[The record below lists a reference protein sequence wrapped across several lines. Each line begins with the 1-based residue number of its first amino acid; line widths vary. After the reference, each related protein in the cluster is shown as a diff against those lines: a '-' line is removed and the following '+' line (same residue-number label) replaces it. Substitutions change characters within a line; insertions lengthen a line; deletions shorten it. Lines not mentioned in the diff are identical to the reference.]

1 MLGRL
6 CRIQTRGGVNYRSF
20 TTGTVTRTPAT
31 KPWYTTTPIFYPNAA
46 PHIGHLYSLVT
57 ADIFARYQRIK
68 DPEREVKF
76 VTGTDEHGLKIQKAA
91 LAKGMDPKVFCD
103 EISQHFRRLSEVAE
117 ISHTTFIRTSE
128 ERHLNAVQWVW
139 RQLEE
144 KGLIYK
150 GSYSGW
156 YSITDECFYTDS
168 QVTPAPEDSTST
180 STSTLAPHMISKETG
195 SPVEFNSETNYM
207 FRLSSFQKPLL
218 EHYKKHPKS
227 IYPEHYRTDLIQAL
241 ENERLEDISISRPR
255 SRLAWGVP
263 VPGDEEHTVYVWV
276 DAVISYLTGLGFPWS
291 SASGGEGEG
300 KSAARMGKE
309 AGWPVDVQVIG
320 KDIVRFH
327 TIYLP
332 AILLALNLPL
342 QKRTLAHAHWTS
354 SQKKMSKSLG
364 NVTDPFQAVEEFG
377 IDSVR
382 YYLAKV
388 GGRFVDDVDWSH
400 DQLSKHDKE
409 LQSLLGNLF
418 LRVTSPKIRGPAV
431 STIEESSLNGLLKE
445 PTPEQGRWRE
455 LISASATMSTKVG
468 NAMEELRMAE
478 ALEEIVDV
486 LKLANKNLTEVAPWS
501 KNARPLDVALSYVY
515 CIHTLAIAGI
525 CLQPFVPGVAGKLLD
540 ALDISKDK
548 RTLDHAGQG
557 LWVPSKVESVRLFEN
572 RK

>member
-1 MLGRL
+1 MPARL
-6 CRIQTRGGVNYRSF
+6 
-20 TTGTVTRTPAT
+20 
-31 KPWYTTTPIFYPNAA
+31 A

-156 YSITDECFYTDS
+156 YSITDES
-168 QVTPAPEDSTST
+168 PA
-180 STSTLAPHMISKETG
+180 MISKETG
-195 SPVEFNSETNYM
+195 SPVEFSSETNYM

-218 EHYKKHPKS
+218 EHYKKHPRS

-291 SASGGEGEG
+291 SGGEGEG

-445 PTPEQGRWRE
+445 PTPEQSRWRE
-455 LISASATMSTKVG
+455 LVSASATMSTKVG
-468 NAMEELRMAE
+468 SAMEELRMAE